1 MLPMKM
7 KNMQKVSGSPQSTFL
22 NTLRSQIRN
31 AANTITHM
39 AHRGT
44 KPLTASRQTTN
55 SSV

>member
-31 AANTITHM
+31 AANTVTHM

-44 KPLTASRQTTN
+44 KSLTASRQTTN